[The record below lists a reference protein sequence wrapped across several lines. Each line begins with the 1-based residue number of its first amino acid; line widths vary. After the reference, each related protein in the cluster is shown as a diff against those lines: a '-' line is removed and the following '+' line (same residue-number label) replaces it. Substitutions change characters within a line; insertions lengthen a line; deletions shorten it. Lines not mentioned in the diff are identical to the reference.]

1 MSLSK
6 STRLIITLTIIFVNS
21 RRWTSIKSKLNKLS
35 ELKLSKK
42 KVILSRK
49 IFFIISNINNNVN
62 VSTKFR
68 NNVSLI
74 KILLKSFFFNI
85 KIKWNVIASK
95 TLTIFRNRILF
106 INQSIDQKQNNLFLK
121 NKKRIQSITMLKI
134 RKYRRK
140 IFSIKNLIKYLT

>member
-68 NNVSLI
+68 NNVSSI

-121 NKKRIQSITMLKI
+121 NKKRIQSITMLKT